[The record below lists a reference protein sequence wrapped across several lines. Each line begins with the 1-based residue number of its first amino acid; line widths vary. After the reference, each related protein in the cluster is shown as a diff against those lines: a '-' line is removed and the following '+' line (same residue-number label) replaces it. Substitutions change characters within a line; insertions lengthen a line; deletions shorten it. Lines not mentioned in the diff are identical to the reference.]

1 MRLAPVLIP
10 AFAFVLAVEA
20 AAQSREP
27 ATTVDPIG
35 RILEQQP
42 AAQAPAAAVEPPPPE
57 KKRRRGL
64 FGRRRATEAAPSR
77 VERRGPPPP
86 TAASFIG
93 SDEAAVRARLGEPT
107 LARAEGAGAMWTYVT
122 DACALHMFFR
132 LDRDGRM
139 KVNAAGA
146 GPRRRT
152 DTTPDVDVCVARAL
166 AR

>member
-1 MRLAPVLIP
+1 MRVATALVLSLL
-10 AFAFVLAVEA
+10 LAVDASAQPGEA
-20 AAQSREP
+20 PPSA
-27 ATTVDPIG
+27 DPIG
-35 RILEQQP
+35 QILQQP
-42 AAQAPAAAVEPPPPE
+42 PPSEAAPAVQQPPPPE

-64 FGRRRATEAAPSR
+64 FGRRRATEAAPTR

-122 DACALHMFFR
+122 EACALHMFFR

-146 GPRRRT
+146 GPRRRA
-152 DTTPDVDVCVARAL
+152 DATPDVDACVAGAL
-166 AR
+166 AQ